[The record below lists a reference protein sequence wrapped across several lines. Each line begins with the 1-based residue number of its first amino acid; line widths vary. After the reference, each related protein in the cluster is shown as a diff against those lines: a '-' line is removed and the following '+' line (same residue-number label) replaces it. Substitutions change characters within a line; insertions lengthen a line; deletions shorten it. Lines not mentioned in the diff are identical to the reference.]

1 MKLSVFV
8 GSPKKDLEDIRQEI
22 IKSILEAGHI
32 PEGMEL
38 WASEAQPTLKTI
50 SDKLCLCDVHIVL
63 LGANYGQI
71 LDQEEICFTE
81 WEYNQSREAHRPII
95 AFLLEESAFEDAWRH
110 GNPVDEKVKD
120 AYRVL
125 WKKLGKSVCRIYNSF
140 DKGQIARDVLNALN
154 RIIDSDH
161 LRPHPG
167 WIRAESKEA
176 KLATTLQGNPFL
188 LRVLNRVVG
197 FHTTG
202 GRLEKE
208 RNAKKAAAAMFW
220 DTMMNRLA
228 RANYMDIFLE
238 SGSSLAYVSEAFES
252 RLNRQQGWRVSTNN
266 ALSLFQLLLFT
277 DGEIRRNPPVAPD
290 PNDPYGAI
298 FTLKCK
304 QAYEEPH
311 IEPRSLYPKELEAI
325 QEIISLLKSGGDRQI
340 ILATASGWDTKH
352 PVSAFRGPHVG
363 SHPNM
368 LFKRAIFMTGNP
380 VVIFLPR
387 HKVDPNFREAGFKC
401 RSDHQEIEPNIS
413 YCYPVFGEEMQLFDA
428 LLNTPLA
435 LCIGYELEKNE
446 HEVGIRIVGE
456 KLKNLLRPELE
467 NAGFDFEYAAKEFIL
482 EAGVQ
487 AGAII
492 IANEKFCKLFPR

>member
-1 MKLSVFV
+1 MRDMKLSVFV

-228 RANYMDIFLE
+228 
-238 SGSSLAYVSEAFES
+238 SVS
-252 RLNRQQGWRVSTNN
+252 
-266 ALSLFQLLLFT
+266 
-277 DGEIRRNPPVAPD
+277 
-290 PNDPYGAI
+290 
-298 FTLKCK
+298 
-304 QAYEEPH
+304 
-311 IEPRSLYPKELEAI
+311 
-325 QEIISLLKSGGDRQI
+325 
-340 ILATASGWDTKH
+340 
-352 PVSAFRGPHVG
+352 
-363 SHPNM
+363 
-368 LFKRAIFMTGNP
+368 
-380 VVIFLPR
+380 
-387 HKVDPNFREAGFKC
+387 
-401 RSDHQEIEPNIS
+401 
-413 YCYPVFGEEMQLFDA
+413 FG
-428 LLNTPLA
+428 
-435 LCIGYELEKNE
+435 
-446 HEVGIRIVGE
+446 
-456 KLKNLLRPELE
+456 
-467 NAGFDFEYAAKEFIL
+467 
-482 EAGVQ
+482 
-487 AGAII
+487 
-492 IANEKFCKLFPR
+492 